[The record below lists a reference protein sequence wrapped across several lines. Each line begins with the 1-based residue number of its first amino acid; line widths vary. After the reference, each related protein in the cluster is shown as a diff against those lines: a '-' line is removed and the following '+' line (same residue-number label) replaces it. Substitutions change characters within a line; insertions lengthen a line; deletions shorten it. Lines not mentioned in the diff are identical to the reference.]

1 MTSVEWTGEEKNM
14 KKQITVLTLS
24 AMLFALCG
32 SADAQQ
38 TGKILRIGFLDPSNA
53 SGSAVL
59 VEAFRQELSKLAWIE
74 GKNFTIEYRF
84 GENKGPSVYL
94 SLPRSWFVLRLT

>member
-1 MTSVEWTGEEKNM
+1 MSVETGEEKNV

-38 TGKILRIGFLDPSNA
+38 TGKILRIGFLDEGTA

-59 VEAFRQELSKLAWIE
+59 VKAFQQELSRAWMDR
-74 GKNFTIEYRF
+74 GKNT
-84 GENKGPSVYL
+84 PS
-94 SLPRSWFVLRLT
+94 STGFQRRNMRLPELAARPGSS